1 MGLDGWGWL
10 AAGIAAFLVGMAKG
24 GLTMVGT
31 IAVPLLALAISPV
44 QAAGILLP
52 VYVLSDLAGLIAFR
66 RSFDRR
72 VVVSLLPGAVFGIA
86 LGWATARMVDERRIG
101 LIVGLIG
108 LAFAA
113 RTLLGQRLHAGR
125 AVAPRG
131 PGWGR
136 GTFWGALTGYA
147 SFVSHSGGPPYQV
160 YVQPL
165 GMEPMVFAGT
175 TTIFF
180 AVCNAVKLIPY
191 AVLGQLSVHN
201 MSVAAALVVP
211 ALAGVLAG
219 LWILRNLPTRVFY
232 GFVTWALLAVSARLV
247 WTGL

>member
-1 MGLDGWGWL
+1 MGLDVRGWVL
-10 AAGIAAFLVGMAKG
+10 AGIAAFLVGMAKG

-31 IAVPLLALAISPV
+31 VAVPLLALAISPV

-52 VYVLSDLAGLIAFR
+52 VYVLSDMAGLIAFR
-66 RSFDRR
+66 RAFDRR
-72 VVVSLLPGAVFGIA
+72 VLASLLPGAVLGIA

-113 RTLLGQRLHAGR
+113 RTLLGQRVPARRAG
-125 AVAPRG
+125 APPG

-136 GTFWGALTGYA
+136 GTLWGTLTGYA

-160 YVQPL
+160 YAQPL

-180 AVCNAVKLIPY
+180 AACNAIKLIPY
-191 AVLGQLSVHN
+191 AFLGQLSVHN
-201 MSVAAALVVP
+201 LSVAAVLVAP
-211 ALAGVLAG
+211 ALAGVMAG
-219 LWILRNLPTRVFY
+219 LWILRNLSTRVFY
-232 GFVTWALLAVSARLV
+232 VLITWALAAVSARLV
-247 WTGL
+247 WVGL